1 MSRHSDRASL
11 ANRKAPYPVPR
22 RRWYPRSI
30 LKWRAEICL
39 ALLSCVRRTHHAACN
54 QQSLP
59 EDNLDNA
66 PLAKSC
72 RLPQLNVHAACQLF
86 AIGVLVRDIAP
97 SSKARE
103 LWVGLEE
110 NAALAL
116 LQNIRIYALNLS
128 QLREIR
134 KRLMLPVGNNRSR
147 YIAANSEHA
156 P

>member
-1 MSRHSDRASL
+1 MLVPVKLEADVPQHVPKVTTGVKSRPPG
-11 ANRKAPYPVPR
+11 N
-22 RRWYPRSI
+22 
-30 LKWRAEICL
+30 LK
-39 ALLSCVRRTHHAACN
+39 LLSCVRGTHHAACN
-54 QQSLP
+54 QRLP
-59 EDNLDNA
+59 EDTLSSTEIREA
-66 PLAKSC
+66 AATERSC
-72 RLPQLNVHAACQLF
+72 CMSSFCYRSPR
-86 AIGVLVRDIAP
+86 RDIAS

-134 KRLMLPVGNNRSR
+134 KRLMLPAGDNRFG

>member
-1 MSRHSDRASL
+1 ML
-11 ANRKAPYPVPR
+11 
-22 RRWYPRSI
+22 
-30 LKWRAEICL
+30 
-39 ALLSCVRRTHHAACN
+39 
-54 QQSLP
+54 
-59 EDNLDNA
+59 
-66 PLAKSC
+66 
-72 RLPQLNVHAACQLF
+72 ACQLF
-86 AIGVLVRDIAP
+86 ATGVPVRDIAP

-134 KRLMLPVGNNRSR
+134 KRLMLPAGDNRFR